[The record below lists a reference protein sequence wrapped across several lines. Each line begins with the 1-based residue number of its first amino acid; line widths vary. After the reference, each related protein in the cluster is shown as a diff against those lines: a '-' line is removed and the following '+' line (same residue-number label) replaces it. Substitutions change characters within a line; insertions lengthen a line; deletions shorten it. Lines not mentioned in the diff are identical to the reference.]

1 MAAAAAAPQSGKESR
16 QCRRASCLVALAVML
31 IAVSTAAHAAP
42 PEAKREELKDLRGR
56 IQSLQKDIA
65 RTEGSRADAAE
76 ELREAESAI
85 SDANRRLREL
95 GNDRAEVQATLGTLD
110 SQSKKLSARIAEQ
123 QAQLGRLLKGQHFAG
138 EADALRHLLSGN
150 DPNQV
155 ARDAHYLGQLSRAQ
169 ADLIRDLSE
178 TLDEK
183 KRLAG
188 QARDKNEELA
198 EIERQR
204 QRERAALVE
213 QQKKRQVL
221 LASLSDRLKA
231 QRREVDK
238 LKRDEKRLATLIA
251 GLGRIV
257 AKTRPGAAPRATE
270 PALRNERTPDAS
282 LPEDA
287 FSRLKGRLSLP
298 TRGELANRFG
308 TPRQD
313 GGTTWKGV
321 FIRAAD
327 GAEVKAIA
335 PGTVVFADWLRGFGN
350 LAIVDHGGG
359 YLSVYGNNESLFKA
373 VGQPVKAGEA
383 IATVG
388 NSGGNPE
395 TGLYFELRHLGQP
408 IDPLKWVSLR

>member
-1 MAAAAAAPQSGKESR
+1 MTLAASPPRCSALSR
-16 QCRRASCLVALAVML
+16 RGRRLPVIAALAL
-31 IAVSTAAHAAP
+31 LAALSGAFAAP
-42 PEAKREELKDLRGR
+42 PEAKREELKDLQGR
-56 IQSLQKDIA
+56 IQTLQKDIA

-76 ELREAESAI
+76 ELREAELAI

-95 GNDRAEVQATLGTLD
+95 GYERSEAQATLGSLN
-110 SQSKKLSARIAEQ
+110 SQSHKLSTRIAVQ
-123 QAQLGRLLKGQHFAG
+123 QAQLSRLLTRQFYAG
-138 EADALRHLLSGN
+138 EADAMRHLLSGD

-155 ARDAHYLGQLSRAQ
+155 ARDVHFLSLLSRAK
-169 ADLIRDLSE
+169 AGLIRDLGE
-178 TLDEK
+178 VLDEK

-188 QARDKNEELA
+188 LARSKSEELA
-198 EIERQR
+198 EIERSR
-204 QRERAALVE
+204 QRERAGLIE
-213 QQKKRQVL
+213 QQKKRQAVL
-221 LASLSDRLKA
+221 ARLSDRIKA

-238 LKRDEKRLATLIA
+238 LKRDEKRLAKLIE

-257 AKTRPGAAPRATE
+257 AKPRRTPLAQGA
-270 PALRNERTPDAS
+270 ALRNERTPDAS

-287 FSRLKGRLSLP
+287 FSRLKGRLVLP

-308 TPRQD
+308 TPRQE

-321 FIRAAD
+321 FIRSES

-335 PGTVVFADWLRGFGN
+335 PGRIVFADWLRGFGN
-350 LAIVDHGGG
+350 LAIVDHGDG

-383 IATVG
+383 IASVG

-408 IDPLKWVSLR
+408 IDPLKWVSLK

>member
-1 MAAAAAAPQSGKESR
+1 MSTAASSPQSGMRSR
-16 QCRRASCLVALAVML
+16 RGRHFPIIVAIGLYLLA
-31 IAVSTAAHAAP
+31 ACGAALSAP

-56 IQSLQKDIA
+56 IQALQKDIA

-76 ELREAESAI
+76 ELRETELAI
-85 SDANRRLREL
+85 SGANRRLREL
-95 GNDRAEVQATLGTLD
+95 AGEQAEVQAALDNLG
-110 SQSKKLSARIAEQ
+110 SQSKKLSVRIAAQ
-123 QAQLGRLLKGQHFAG
+123 QAQLGRLFTRQYYAG
-138 EADALRHLLSGN
+138 ETDAMRHLLSGN
-150 DPNQV
+150 DPNQL
-155 ARDAHYLGQLSRAQ
+155 ARDAHYLSLLSRAK
-169 ADLIRDLSE
+169 AGLIRDLE
-178 TLDEK
+178 AALDEK

-188 QARDKNEELA
+188 LARDKGEALA
-198 EIERQR
+198 EIEKNQ
-204 QRERAALVE
+204 QRERAGLVE
-213 QQKKRQVL
+213 QQKKRQVV
-221 LASLSDRLKA
+221 LARLSDRIKA

-257 AKTRPGAAPRATE
+257 ARARPAPQAKG

-287 FSRLKGRLSLP
+287 FARLKGRLSLP

-308 TPRQD
+308 TPRQE

-335 PGTVVFADWLRGFGN
+335 PGRIVFADWLRGFGN
-350 LAIVDHGGG
+350 LAIVDHGDG

-408 IDPLKWVSLR
+408 IDPLKWVSLK